1 MEEREKHAKDA
12 EEPAKEAKAV
22 AQEAHDKAEAEL
34 KMAADEVTR
43 RAAELEYGKIDS
55 DQDGEVT
62 VEEVTFGLLTI
73 IVLILVVISIVPVF
87 ILCRMIMRKKFLA
100 LVFGCCRYIASGSCL
115 DKSKSQYNYRV

>member
-22 AQEAHDKAEAEL
+22 AQEAHDKAEAEI
-34 KMAADEVTR
+34 KMAADEETR

-62 VEEVTFGLLTI
+62 VEEVRFGSLTI

-87 ILCRMIMRKKFLA
+87 ILCRMINEKE
-100 LVFGCCRYIASGSCL
+100 VSGSCFRML
-115 DKSKSQYNYRV
+115 